1 MIFDTP
7 RLPLPLVLDADLCVI
22 GSGPGGAMVAMLA
35 AEAGMRVVVLEAGE
49 FMPPSR
55 MTQREEQM
63 FPRLF
68 WDGGGRTTSDR
79 AVKIHQGKGVGGSAL
94 HNLNLCK
101 RIPRPILERWQRDR
115 GLATLSPAVWDAL
128 YTDVERLLA
137 VTPIPETMWNTHN
150 RLLEK
155 GCRELGWEGGGLS
168 HNRTDCRGS
177 GFCELGCAYDAKN
190 NAAKVLI
197 PRGVQAGAQVLAS
210 CEAVRIRHE
219 RGQVQGVDA
228 VAVEPITRR
237 PLGEVRVR
245 AGQVCVSASATAT
258 PVLLQRSGVPDPGGE
273 TGRGLRIHPALAV
286 AGEFADPVLAWA
298 GTPQSYECT
307 EWLRPE
313 QEDGPRSWIFPAF
326 AHPMGAAMMM
336 PGHGQTHQ
344 AIMER
349 YAHLAVFS
357 AMLHD
362 RTAGSVSPDGDR
374 GMRIDYWPDA
384 GDSAELMRGLW
395 ACVHLLMAA
404 GARRVIVPMNPPR
417 IIERGQPYDDLQAL
431 PLHRGRLDV
440 TAVHP
445 MATVPMGDDPQVA
458 AVSSEGRHHHL
469 AGLWV
474 ADGSLFP
481 TSIGGPPQLS
491 IYALGLHVGRALV
504 QHAGRR

>member
-7 RLPLPLVLDADLCVI
+7 SLHLPLEIDTDLCVI

-35 AEAGMRVVVLEAGE
+35 AEAGMHVVILEAGE
-49 FMPPSR
+49 FMPPNR

-68 WDGGGRTTSDR
+68 WDGGARTTADR

-115 GLATLSPAVWDAL
+115 GLSTLSPAVWDAL
-128 YTDVERLLA
+128 YTEVEHLLS
-137 VTPIPETMWNTHN
+137 VTPIPETTWNAHN

-155 GCRELGWEGGGLS
+155 GCRELGWAGGGLS
-168 HNRTDCRGS
+168 HNRTGCRGS

-197 PRGVQAGAQVLAS
+197 PRAVQAGAQVLAS
-210 CEAVRIRHE
+210 CEALRIRHE

-228 VAVEPITRR
+228 IAVEPITRR
-237 PLGEVRVR
+237 PLGEVHIR
-245 AGQVCVSASATAT
+245 APQVCVSASATAT
-258 PVLLQRSGVPDPGGE
+258 PVLLQRSQVPDPGGE
-273 TGRGLRIHPALAV
+273 TGRGLRIHPAVAV
-286 AGEFADPVLAWA
+286 AGEFDDPVLGWV

-307 EWLRPE
+307 QWMQPE
-313 QEDGPRSWIFPAF
+313 REDGHRNWIFPAF

-336 PGHGQTHQ
+336 PGHGQDHQ
-344 AIMER
+344 ALMDR

-362 RTAGSVSPDGDR
+362 QTAGTVTPEGDR
-374 GMRIDYWPDA
+374 GLRIDYWPNPADR
-384 GDSAELMRGLW
+384 SELMLGLW
-395 ACVHLLMAA
+395 ACVSLMMAA
-404 GARRVIVPMNPPR
+404 GARRVIVPTNVPR
-417 IIERGQPYDDLQAL
+417 IIERGQSFDDLKAL
-431 PLHRGRLDV
+431 PLTPGLIDV

-445 MATVPMGDDPQVA
+445 MASVPMGDDPAVA
-458 AVSSEGRHHHL
+458 PVSSEGRHHHL

-491 IYALGLHVGRALV
+491 VYALGLHVGRALV
-504 QHAGRR
+504 RQAGRR